1 VATNEAQIPKVQVN
15 QATQAPSIPIWRRWE
30 QSKTFKELIVD
41 IWDDNPI
48 FRMVLALCPT
58 MGATNMAVNGFTQG
72 VATMFA
78 TAAASFTISLIRKLV
93 PGEVRIAT
101 FMIVIAAYVTM
112 VDIVLKGFFPP
123 LAAAL
128 GPYVPLIITNCF
140 VLGRAEAFASKNG
153 PLLSFVDAIGVGLGF
168 TVSLTLIGI
177 VREILGFGTVFGMP
191 LLGEAWVPW
200 VLMIVPGGA
209 FITVGLYV
217 GLVRQ
222 FSPGGTATEM

>member
-1 VATNEAQIPKVQVN
+1 MAANEAKVQVTK
-15 QATQAPSIPIWRRWE
+15 AQAPAIPIWRKWE
-30 QSKTFKELIVD
+30 SSPTFKELIVD
-41 IWDDNPI
+41 IWNDNPI

-58 MGATNMAVNGFTQG
+58 MGATNMAVNGFSQG
-72 VATMFA
+72 VATLFA
-78 TAAASFTISLIRKLV
+78 TAMSSLTISFIRNFV
-93 PGEVRIAT
+93 PAEVRIAA
-101 FMIVIAAYVTM
+101 FMVVIAAYVTM
-112 VDIVLKGFFPP
+112 VDIILKAYLPP

-153 PLLSFVDAIGVGLGF
+153 PWLSFIDAIGVGLGF
-168 TVSLTLIGI
+168 TLSLTLIGI
-177 VREILGFGTVFGMP
+177 VREVLGFGTVFQMP
-191 LLGEAWVPW
+191 LLGPDWTKW

-222 FSPGGTATEM
+222 FSPGGSVEET

>member
-1 VATNEAQIPKVQVN
+1 MATNEARVR
-15 QATQAPSIPIWRRWE
+15 ASRAQAPALPIWRKWE
-30 QSKTFKELIVD
+30 QTKTFKELVVD
-41 IWDDNPI
+41 IWNDNPI

-78 TAAASFTISLIRKLV
+78 TAASSFTISLIRNFV
-93 PGEVRIAT
+93 PAEVRIAA
-101 FMIVIAAYVTM
+101 FMIVIAAYVSL
-112 VDIVLKGFFPP
+112 VDIVLKAYLPP
-123 LAAAL
+123 LSAAL

-153 PLLSFVDAIGVGLGF
+153 PWLSFIDAIGVGLGF
-168 TVSLTLIGI
+168 TLSLTLIGV
-177 VREILGFGTVFGMP
+177 VREMLGFGTVFGMT
-191 LLGEAWVPW
+191 LFTDWIPW

-222 FSPGGTATEM
+222 FSPGGSVEET